1 MSKDLREPHKVLAPH
16 NIHFPVLGLGTNNL
30 SIVVQI
36 SAILSV
42 NVNLRCRDLAGRQR
56 PNRWS
61 SKVRCS
67 HWIQAHWLCF
77 HLWKRY
83 CFCCILIF
91 DIFWIISDD
100 YEESEVGVAL
110 EEALKENN
118 LKREDVFV
126 TSKLWNDCH
135 RVEHGKLIWYQIKLW
150 STSTVKEACQQTLSD
165 LHLTYLDL
173 YLIHFPISFVHGVK
187 EATSSSHV
195 LASIFW
201 SLDFPVDSLHHP
213 T

>member
-1 MSKDLREPHKVLAPH
+1 ML
-16 NIHFPVLGLGTNNL
+16 
-30 SIVVQI
+30 
-36 SAILSV
+36 
-42 NVNLRCRDLAGRQR
+42 NLRCRDLAGRQR
-56 PNRWS
+56 PNRWG

-67 HWIQAHWLCF
+67 QWVQARWLCF
-77 HLWKRY
+77 HLRKRY
-83 CFCCILIF
+83 CFCLHYNF
-91 DIFWIISDD
+91 RYFWIISDD

-110 EEALKENN
+110 EEALKEND

-135 RVEHGKLIWYQIKLW
+135 RVEHGTVVISVQMQLSTKW

-165 LHLTYLDL
+165 LRLAYLDL

-195 LASIFW
+195 LRFLIFNLSVN
-201 SLDFPVDSLHHP
+201 SLRHP
-213 T
+213 K